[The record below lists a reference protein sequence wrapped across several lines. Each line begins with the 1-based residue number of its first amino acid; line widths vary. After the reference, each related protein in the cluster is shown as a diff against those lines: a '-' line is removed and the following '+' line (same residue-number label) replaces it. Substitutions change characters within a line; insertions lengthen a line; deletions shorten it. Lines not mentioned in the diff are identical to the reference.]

1 MTTATVRW
9 GILGLG
15 SIARTFATGLKAVP
29 GAQLVAVGSRDAA
42 KAQAFAKDFAAARA
56 HASYEALC
64 ADPGVDAIYVAT
76 PHPNHR
82 DNALAV
88 IAGGKALL
96 CEKPFTVNAE
106 ELGEIVAAA
115 RKAKRF
121 AMEAMWTRFLPV
133 HAKVREWLAAGAI
146 GEPRMV
152 TADFGFRAGWD
163 PKSRLLDPQLAGGGL
178 LDVGVYTIAL
188 ANMALAGPGGS
199 AQKVAGFAHIGESGV
214 DEQAAMVLGY
224 AGGRLASLSCA
235 VRTNTPQDARIDGT
249 EGSIRIPGF
258 WHATRAELHGK
269 GGARETFEMPNQGN
283 GYEHEAIEVGRCLAA
298 GLTESPVIPLD
309 ESLAIMRTMDELR
322 RQWGLRYP
330 FEKTTKAGKA

>member
-1 MTTATVRW
+1 MATATVRW

-29 GAQLVAVGSRDAA
+29 GAQLVAVGSRDAGKA
-42 KAQAFAKDFAAARA
+42 KAFAADFGAARA

-82 DNALAV
+82 ENALAV

-96 CEKPFTVNAE
+96 CEKPFTVNAD
-106 ELGEIVAAA
+106 ELVEIVAAA

-133 HAKVREWLAAGAI
+133 HAKVRDWIARGAI

-152 TADFGFRAGWD
+152 TADFGFRAGLD
-163 PKSRLLDPQLAGGGL
+163 PTSRLFDQRLAGGGL

-188 ANMALAGPGGS
+188 ANMALGA
-199 AQKVAGFAHIGESGV
+199 AAEKVAGFAHLGETGV
-214 DEQAAMVLGY
+214 DEQAAMVLAY
-224 AGGRLASLSCA
+224 PGGRLASLTCA

-258 WHATRAELHGK
+258 WHTTRAELHGK
-269 GGARETFEMPNQGN
+269 GGARETVEIPNQGN

-309 ESLAIMRTMDELR
+309 ESVAIMRTMDELR

-330 FEKTTKAGKA
+330 FEQTTKAGRA